1 MPIGL
6 FPTDNRRKH
15 VEFDSFTPR
24 HAAVPRERA
33 NACLGDCKLRV
44 LRIELSRSL
53 QFNDRQVLST
63 REVADLELEPSTSP
77 TANLHVRPSTRR
89 TSRPT
94 SPRLESRCATGG
106 RLFKVDFIGSPEIQ
120 PGMWPMTVV
129 PHDEKRELTSEFL
142 AAVRDDQPSRALVF
156 DRPDESFDDGDTAV
170 LTHGTESLVDILSAA
185 PLSETS

>member
-6 FPTDNRRKH
+6 FPTDNWRKH

-94 SPRLESRCATGG
+94 SPRLESRCATRG
-106 RLFKVDFIGSPEIQ
+106 RLPEVDFIRSSAVQ
-120 PGMWPMTVV
+120 PSVWPIPVV
-129 PHDEKRELTSEFL
+129 PGDEQRQLSVKGISAAGDHDL
-142 AAVRDDQPSRALVF
+142 PRALVLH
-156 DRPDESFDDGDTAV
+156 RENKPFDDGDTAV
-170 LTHGTESLVDILSAA
+170 LTHGTESLADTLSAA